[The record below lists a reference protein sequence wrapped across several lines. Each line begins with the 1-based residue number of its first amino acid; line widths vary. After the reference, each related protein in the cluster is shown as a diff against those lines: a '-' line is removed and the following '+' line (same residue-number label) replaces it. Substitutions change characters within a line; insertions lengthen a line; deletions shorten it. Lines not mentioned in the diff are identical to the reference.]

1 MYTYIIMAY
10 NLIDEAISYIY
21 YVHVHIYL
29 VIATSQAFDCSDT
42 LLLGNV
48 Q

>member
-1 MYTYIIMAY
+1 MAS
-10 NLIDEAISYIY
+10 NFIKPSAIAT
-21 YVHVHIYL
+21 YVHVHLYL
-29 VIATSQAFDCSDT
+29 IIATSQAFDCSDKHVHII